1 MSELRDT
8 NVNGDMNV
16 TGSISAGG
24 GKSKRG
30 YQISL

>member
-24 GKSKRG
+24 KSKRG